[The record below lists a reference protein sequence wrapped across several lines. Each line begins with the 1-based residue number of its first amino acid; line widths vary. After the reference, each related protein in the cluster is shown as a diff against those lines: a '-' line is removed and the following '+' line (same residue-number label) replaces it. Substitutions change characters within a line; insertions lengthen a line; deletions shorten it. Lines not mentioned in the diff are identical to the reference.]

1 MEGSAALLGWPEYY
15 VGSDSRASG
24 QIMSHL
30 MLLIIDL

>member
-15 VGSDSRASG
+15 VGSDSRALG
-24 QIMSHL
+24 QIMCHL